1 MENHEIS
8 QRAELAL
15 TLLRQL
21 DESNHDLAGLSL
33 EADAACE
40 TALTAA
46 KRETDDRVRVKRDL
60 LHQRIGELKTC
71 LSNITGITNEW
82 NRFTHDPEA
91 QRHWSYPFRL
101 SKLGRETNLK
111 LKNEQ
116 DRITSLILQ
125 NRLLEEEIRRLG
137 DTVQRDALSVL
148 KGASGHAALMAAL
161 ERKQKIVDD
170 LRLLLPTIPKTAI
183 CTLDSAHPTILA
195 ERLV

>member
-8 QRAELAL
+8 RRAELAL
-15 TLLRQL
+15 VLLRQL
-21 DESNHDLAGLSL
+21 DEANRDLAGLSL
-33 EADAACE
+33 EVDAACE
-40 TALTAA
+40 TALSDA
-46 KRETDDRVRVKRDL
+46 KRENDDRIRVKKEL
-60 LHQRIGELKTC
+60 LHQRIGELKMC

-116 DRITSLILQ
+116 DRITSLVLQ

-137 DTVQRDALSVL
+137 DTNQRDALSMI
-148 KGASGHAALMAAL
+148 KGASSHAVLMAVL

-170 LRLLLPTIPKTAI
+170 LRLLLPTIPKTAN
-183 CTLDSAHPTILA
+183 CTLDSAHPTLLA
-195 ERLV
+195 EQMA